1 MIDVHAEFKDTCQE
15 LETRIDEIAV
25 DLRNLPTDYKLAE
38 KYADID
44 REICEVSEWYDTKKR
59 EIINIHKRYWNERN
73 VMEARVSKI
82 NDDLKKFNNQV
93 QTLKLR
99 EFSHAQHGGSY
110 SQLSPFLHQ

>member
-1 MIDVHAEFKDTCQE
+1 MIDAHAEFKDTCQE

-25 DLRNLPTDYKLAE
+25 DLRDLPTDYKLAE
-38 KYADID
+38 KYTDID
-44 REICEVSEWYDTKKR
+44 REICEVSEWYERKKQ
-59 EIINIHKRYWNERN
+59 ELINTRKRYWNERN
-73 VMEARVSKI
+73 AMEARAYKI
-82 NDDLKKFNNQV
+82 NDDIKKLNNEV

>member
-1 MIDVHAEFKDTCQE
+1 MIDAHAEFKDTCQE

-25 DLRNLPTDYKLAE
+25 DLRDLPTDYKLAE

-59 EIINIHKRYWNERN
+59 EIINIHKRYWKERN
-73 VMEARVSKI
+73 AMEVRVSKI

-110 SQLSPFLHQ
+110 SQLSPFPHQ

>member
-1 MIDVHAEFKDTCQE
+1 MIDAHAEFKDTCQE

-25 DLRNLPTDYKLAE
+25 DLRDLPTDYKLAE

-73 VMEARVSKI
+73 AMEVRVSKI
-82 NDDLKKFNNQV
+82 GDDIKKFNNQV

>member
-1 MIDVHAEFKDTCQE
+1 MIDAHAEFKDTCQE

-59 EIINIHKRYWNERN
+59 EIINIHERYWNERN
-73 VMEARVSKI
+73 AMEARVSKI
-82 NDDLKKFNNQV
+82 NDDIKKFNNQV

>member
-1 MIDVHAEFKDTCQE
+1 MIDAHAEFKDTCQE

-44 REICEVSEWYDTKKR
+44 REICEVSEWYDTKKQ
-59 EIINIHKRYWNERN
+59 ELIDFHKRYWKERN
-73 VMEARVSKI
+73 AMEARAYKI
-82 NDDLKKFNNQV
+82 NDDIKKFNNQV